1 MRLPGCTSRGDD
13 SYWKISCPRFEA
25 GKVKLRQA
33 IAQTHTEP
41 QSLLSAGKIFQSPAG
56 LCQLYPVSKQ
66 HQLFSQVSF
75 GCKSTETRRNT
86 EGWDFPRSRTSPR
99 D

>member
-1 MRLPGCTSRGDD
+1 MRLPGCTLHGDD

-41 QSLLSAGKIFQSPAG
+41 QFAVCWENLPESCWSLPALSREQTA
-56 LCQLYPVSKQ
+56 
-66 HQLFSQVSF
+66 
-75 GCKSTETRRNT
+75 STVLTGEF
-86 EGWDFPRSRTSPR
+86 WV
-99 D
+99 